1 MKDIS
6 LMVWLTQLGLSV
18 AVPLAGF
25 VYLAAWLRKTYE
37 LGIWVLILGLGLG
50 LYCAI
55 HGFIQN
61 LKMLNRVNRKKKKE
75 EPPVAFNDHN

>member
-6 LMVWLTQLGLSV
+6 LLVWLTQLGLSV

-25 VYLAAWLRKTYE
+25 IYLAVWLRQRYDW
-37 LGIWVLILGLGLG
+37 GIWVLVVGILLG

-55 HGFIQN
+55 HAFIQN
-61 LKMLNRVNRKKKKE
+61 MKILSRMHTKKDEK
-75 EPPVAFNDHN
+75 PPVYFNDHE

>member
-6 LMVWLTQLGLSV
+6 LLVWLTQLGFSV
-18 AVPLAGF
+18 AIPLAGF
-25 VYLAAWLRKTYE
+25 VFLAAWLRQTYE
-37 LGIWVLILGLGLG
+37 LGKWVLIVGIILG

-61 LKMLNRVNRKKKKE
+61 MKMLSKVNQEKKKE
-75 EPPVAFNDHN
+75 KPPVIFNDHN